1 MEEGDPAHGE
11 RFLLY
16 SGQGGRLQVFCADTE
31 LAVLHQTEYVICDG
45 TFEMAPD
52 SAYQVY
58 TVHGFRVSEGLPLV
72 WALLPNTTTETYKE
86 LFGCLRSA
94 LIDKFGNVG
103 AMKYAVL
110 DFERAALNA
119 IGDVFPE
126 VKAKGCIFHYR
137 QALMHRIQQEGL
149 KAV

>member
-1 MEEGDPAHGE
+1 
-11 RFLLY
+11 
-16 SGQGGRLQVFCADTE
+16 V
-31 LAVLHQTEYVICDG
+31 
-45 TFEMAPD
+45 
-52 SAYQVY
+52 
-58 TVHGFRVSEGLPLV
+58 
-72 WALLPNTTTETYKE
+72 PNKTTEMYKE

-137 QALMHRIQQEGL
+137 QALMRRIQQEGL
-149 KAV
+149 KAVYESTTDYPTATHDYGNSLRAAYRFFYRPRDF